1 MYEMT
6 SLFFYR
12 PLFMLE
18 LLIAEHLFAFK
29 LEHRKYYVLRL
40 LFSVIVCVGISF
52 AIPVVAFST
61 LYCSFLFFA
70 LFVVSVATLMF
81 TYKDSFKNIV
91 FCAIAGYTVQHFSQ
105 EMYELF
111 VISCG
116 LTDNLASNMYGS
128 GEVDFF
134 GLNPFL
140 FVVYF
145 GMFFIAYATSY
156 FLFARRMQQSEA
168 LTLSTLTIL
177 IVVVLM
183 MFIDIV
189 FGSVVMWLLPTDTN
203 RMGVVM
209 LHVYNMICCVFALVL
224 LFELPRRR
232 AAEREL
238 EHMRHLNDLAR
249 EQYDMTKENIEFIN
263 IRCHDLK
270 HQLRLVADGGP
281 FSRESAAELE
291 EAIGIYDT
299 AYHTKNAALNVVLME
314 KGLVCRRHGIRLSC
328 IADGELLDFMGEPD
342 IYAIF
347 GNLLDNAIAAVQAL
361 DVEER
366 SIGVSVRRVNSFT
379 VVNVYNGY
387 LGSLKFE
394 NGFPVTTKTELG
406 HGYGLKSIYYT
417 AEKYGG
423 VMQLSTEDNIFN
435 VKLLFPRQ

>member
-29 LEHRKYYVLRL
+29 LERRSYYPLRL
-40 LFSVIVCVGISF
+40 VFSVIFCVGISF

-70 LFVVSVATLMF
+70 LFAVSVGTLAF
-81 TYKDSFKNIV
+81 VYKDSFKNIV

-105 EMYELF
+105 EIYELF
-111 VISCG
+111 IIAGG

-128 GEVDFF
+128 GEIDFF
-134 GLNPFL
+134 GMNPFL
-140 FVVYF
+140 FVVYIS
-145 GMFFIAYATSY
+145 MFFITYTGAY
-156 FLFARRMQQSEA
+156 FLFVRRMRQSEA
-168 LTLSTLTIL
+168 LSLNTLTIL
-177 IVVVLM
+177 IVVVFM
-183 MFIDIV
+183 IFIDIV
-189 FGSVVMWLLPTDTN
+189 FGSVVMWLLPKDTN

-238 EHMRHLNDLAR
+238 ERMRHLNDLAR
-249 EQYDMTKENIEFIN
+249 EQYDITKENIEFIN

-270 HQLRLVADGGP
+270 HQLRMAASSSM
-281 FSRESAAELE
+281 SRESAAELE
-291 EAIGIYDT
+291 EAIAIYDT
-299 AYHTKNAALNVVLME
+299 AYRTKNAALNVVLME

-328 IADGELLDFMGEPD
+328 IADGELLDFMAESD

-347 GNLLDNAIAAVQAL
+347 GNLLDNAIAAVQVL
-361 DVEER
+361 SVEER
-366 SIGVSVRRVNSFT
+366 SIGLSVRGVNNFT

-387 LGSLKFE
+387 AGSLRFE
-394 NGFPVTTKTELG
+394 GDFPVTTKTELG
-406 HGYGLKSIYYT
+406 HGYGLKSIRYT

-435 VKLLFPRQ
+435 VKLLFPRK